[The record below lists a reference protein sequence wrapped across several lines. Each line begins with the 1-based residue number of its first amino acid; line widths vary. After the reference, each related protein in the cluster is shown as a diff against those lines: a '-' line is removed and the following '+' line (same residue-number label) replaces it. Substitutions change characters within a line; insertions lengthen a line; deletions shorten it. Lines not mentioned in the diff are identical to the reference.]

1 MTTEADEVAT
11 LDQALAQTGRVIA
24 SVGDDGW
31 SLATPCAGWDVAEV
45 VRHLVASIR
54 MMRVSA
60 EGGTPQRG
68 QSDPVEGDLV
78 AAYREAAA
86 GLLDAWSSPGALES
100 TRDFGGHPVPAA
112 FALGVHRIEVVIHG
126 WDVAAARGRTGELDP
141 VLAEIALA
149 SSRAMLRPEF
159 RGTAAEGKHFG
170 PEVPVPEDAPAYD
183 RLAGWLGRSPGAS
196 QRL

>member
-1 MTTEADEVAT
+1 
-11 LDQALAQTGRVIA
+11 
-24 SVGDDGW
+24 
-31 SLATPCAGWDVAEV
+31 
-45 VRHLVASIR
+45 

-60 EGGTPQRG
+60 EGGTPQWGR
-68 QSDPVEGDLV
+68 SDPVEGDLV
-78 AAYREAAA
+78 AAYGEASA
-86 GLLDAWSSPGALES
+86 GLLAAWSAPGALET

-126 WDVAAARGRTGELDP
+126 WDVAAALGRTGELDP

-170 PEVPVPEDAPAYD
+170 HEVPVPDDAPAYD
-183 RLAGWLGRSPGAS
+183 RLAGWLGRSPGGS
-196 QRL
+196 